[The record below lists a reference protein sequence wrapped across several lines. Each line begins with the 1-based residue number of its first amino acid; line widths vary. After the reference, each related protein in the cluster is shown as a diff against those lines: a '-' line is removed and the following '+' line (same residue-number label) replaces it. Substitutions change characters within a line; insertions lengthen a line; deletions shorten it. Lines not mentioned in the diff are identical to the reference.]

1 MGRRHTN
8 RLETKT
14 HTGPCISWNRSK
26 SIFKIM
32 VTEEILCGS
41 KHPKAELVFFD
52 RERISGGKID
62 AAISVKAIYVGVEG

>member
-1 MGRRHTN
+1 MGQRHTT

-14 HTGPCISWNRSK
+14 HAGPCISWNRSK

-32 VTEEILCGS
+32 LTEEILYSS

-52 RERISGGKID
+52 RESISAGKID